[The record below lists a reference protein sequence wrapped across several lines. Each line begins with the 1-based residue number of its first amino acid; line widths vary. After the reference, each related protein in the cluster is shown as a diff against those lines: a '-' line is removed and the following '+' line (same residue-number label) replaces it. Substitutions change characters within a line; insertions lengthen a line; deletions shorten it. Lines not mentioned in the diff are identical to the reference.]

1 MTVANYE
8 QNSHKIL
15 LFCSKK
21 SSDVTDKKEIVTT
34 RPFQNKTPSTAGL
47 SFQDAIN
54 LKKVGNETYN

>member
-1 MTVANYE
+1 MFKCMTVANYE

-34 RPFQNKTPSTAGL
+34 RPFQNKTPFYFGAFISRC
-47 SFQDAIN
+47 DK
-54 LKKVGNETYN
+54 LKKSG